1 VEGKGDKQIAAAM
14 GVGLP
19 TVRTY
24 LTRAFQR
31 TGVGDR
37 VALVVRVYE
46 RAPELR
52 KRAEEQRAMTNP
64 PHNSTST
71 MMTSG
76 MMTSLWMTSEMLTCG
91 RARSDGTLP
100 PRADARRAMG
110 RRMPL
115 ITPVRSLGFTL
126 VITPTRE

>member
-1 VEGKGDKQIAAAM
+1 MDASFSAAVLGAHEVRFHTLDDGEWQQVADALELAPQQTRIVRLLVEGKGDKQIAAAM

-46 RAPELR
+46 RARELR
-52 KRAEEQRAMTNP
+52 KRAEEQRP
-64 PHNSTST
+64 
-71 MMTSG
+71 
-76 MMTSLWMTSEMLTCG
+76 
-91 RARSDGTLP
+91 
-100 PRADARRAMG
+100 
-110 RRMPL
+110 
-115 ITPVRSLGFTL
+115 
-126 VITPTRE
+126 